1 MDLIGEKKFDFVK
14 NRKIAYIISS
24 VIILIGLISII
35 FQGFNYGIDF
45 AGGTLLQIRFDKP
58 ISTEEVRN
66 ILGEFNLSRSTI
78 QNLSENE
85 FVLRM
90 EKIDQEQRKEI
101 LSSFKENLGELDI
114 LRVETVGPVIGENLK
129 ELAIYALIFAFIG
142 IILYITIRFEFKFSI
157 ISILA
162 LLHDCLIVLGIFSLL
177 HKEITIS
184 IIAAVLTIVGYSLN
198 NTIVILDR
206 LRENIK
212 FKTRESFENLI
223 NISINQSLSR
233 TINTALT
240 TILPILA
247 LYFFGGNILS
257 DFALALFLG
266 MIAGTYS
273 SIFIASP
280 LLLEWNKVFKIEQ
293 KGSKIT
299 AKRKKVK
306 NNLKQN
312 R

>member
-1 MDLIGEKKFDFVK
+1 MDLIGQKKFDFVN
-14 NRKIAYIISS
+14 NRRMAYIIST
-24 VIILIGLISII
+24 VIILVGLISII

-45 AGGTLLQIRFDKP
+45 AGGTLLQIRFAKSV
-58 ISTEEVRN
+58 STTEVRN
-66 ILGEFNLSRSTI
+66 VLNEFNLSQSTI

-85 FVLRM
+85 FVIRT
-90 EKIDQEQRKEI
+90 EKIDSEQRKEI
-101 LSSFKENLGELDI
+101 LSAFRENLAGLDI
-114 LRVETVGPVIGENLK
+114 LRVESVGPVIGENLK
-129 ELAIYALIFAFIG
+129 KLALYALLFAFIG
-142 IILYITIRFEFKFSI
+142 IILYITLRFEFKFSI

-177 HKEITIS
+177 QKEITIS
-184 IIAAVLTIVGYSLN
+184 IIAAVLTIIGYSLN

-212 FKTRESFENLI
+212 FKTKEPFGNLI
-223 NISINQSLSR
+223 NLSINQSLSR

-240 TILPILA
+240 TILPVLA

-280 LLLEWNKVFKIEQ
+280 LLLEWNKIFKIHQ
-293 KGSKIT
+293 KGIRIT
-299 AKRKKVK
+299 GKKGK
-306 NNLKQN
+306 K
-312 R
+312 

>member
-1 MDLIGEKKFDFVK
+1 MDLIGKKKFDFIK
-14 NRKIAYIISS
+14 NRRIVYIISA
-24 VIILIGLISII
+24 VIILVGLISII
-35 FQGFNYGIDF
+35 FQGFNLGIDF
-45 AGGTLLQIRFDKP
+45 AGGTLIQIRFDKSV
-58 ISTEEVRN
+58 STTEVRN
-66 ILGEFNLSRSTI
+66 VLSEFNLSQSTI

-85 FVLRM
+85 FVIRT
-90 EKIDQEQRKEI
+90 EKIDSEQRKEI
-101 LSSFKENLGELDI
+101 LTAFRDNLTDLEI

-129 ELAIYALIFAFIG
+129 KLAFYALLFAFIG
-142 IILYITIRFEFKFSI
+142 IILYITMRFEFKFSI

-162 LLHDCLIVLGIFSLL
+162 LSHDCLIVLGIFSLL
-177 HKEITIS
+177 QKEITIS

-212 FKTRESFENLI
+212 FKTREPFENLI
-223 NISINQSLSR
+223 NMSINQSLSR

-240 TILPILA
+240 TIIPILA

-257 DFALALFLG
+257 DFALALFIG

-280 LLLEWNKVFKIEQ
+280 LLLEWNKIFKIHQ
-293 KGSKIT
+293 KSIRIT
-299 AKRKKVK
+299 GKKGK
-306 NNLKQN
+306 K
-312 R
+312 

>member
-1 MDLIGEKKFDFVK
+1 MDLIGKKKFDFIK
-14 NRKIAYIISS
+14 NRRIAYIIPA
-24 VIILIGLISII
+24 VIILVGLISII

-45 AGGTLLQIRFDKP
+45 AGGTLIQINFNES
-58 ISTEEVRN
+58 ISTAEVRDV
-66 ILGEFNLSRSTI
+66 LDDFNLGQSTI
-78 QNLSENE
+78 QNLSGNE
-85 FVLRM
+85 FVIRTERIDI
-90 EKIDQEQRKEI
+90 EKRKEI
-101 LSSFKENLGELDI
+101 LAAFKENLGELEV

-129 ELAIYALIFAFIG
+129 KLALYALLFAFVG
-142 IILYITIRFEFKFSI
+142 IILYITVRFEFKFSI
-157 ISILA
+157 ASILA
-162 LLHDCLIVLGIFSLL
+162 LLHDCMIVLGIFSLL
-177 HKEITIS
+177 GKEITIP

-212 FKTRESFENLI
+212 FKTKETFENLI
-223 NISINQSLSR
+223 NLSINQSLSR

-240 TILPILA
+240 TILPVLA

-280 LLLEWNKVFKIEQ
+280 LLLGWNKIFKVQQ
-293 KGSKIT
+293 KGVRVT
-299 AKRKKVK
+299 GGKVK
-306 NNLKQN
+306 KME

>member
-14 NRKIAYIISS
+14 NRKTAYFISS

-58 ISTEEVRN
+58 VSTTEVRN
-66 ILGEFNLSRSTI
+66 VLSEFNLSQSTI

-85 FVLRM
+85 FVIRT
-90 EKIDQEQRKEI
+90 EKIDSEQRKEI
-101 LSSFKENLGELDI
+101 LSAFKENLTDLDI

-129 ELAIYALIFAFIG
+129 KLAIYALIFAFIG

-184 IIAAVLTIVGYSLN
+184 IVAAVLTIVGYSLN

-223 NISINQSLSR
+223 NISVNQSLSR

-266 MIAGTYS
+266 MVAGTYS

-280 LLLEWNKVFKIEQ
+280 LLLEWNKVFKIEE
-293 KGSKIT
+293 KRSKIAT
-299 AKRKKVK
+299 KKRGKK
-306 NNLKQN
+306 
-312 R
+312 